1 MGVAVLNNCIYA
13 IGGIGDDRGEI
24 NVPLKTVEKY
34 SFARNSQWSLI
45 APLSAPR
52 AGMAACVWQG
62 KIFTVGGEAS
72 DSVNCG
78 TAETFD
84 PNIGKWSTIAVLR
97 YSRIYPNAIVM

>member
-62 KIFTVGGEAS
+62 KILQLAVKLQTV
-72 DSVNCG
+72 
-78 TAETFD
+78 
-84 PNIGKWSTIAVLR
+84 STVALQKRLILTLENGV
-97 YSRIYPNAIVM
+97 

>member
-52 AGMAACVWQG
+52 AGMAACVWQE
-62 KIFTVGGEAS
+62 KIFTVGGETS

-84 PNIGKWSTIAVLR
+84 PNIGKWSIIAVLR
-97 YSRIYPNAIVM
+97 HSRIYPNAIVM